1 MRRILLALIC
11 FFFII
16 SEPVCV
22 YAHPG
27 RTDGSGGHY
36 NRSTGEYHYHHGYR
50 EHQHSDMD
58 GDGDLDCPYDF
69 EDKTRY
75 YDTPKVTIDPRL
87 IEEIEE
93 WHQKIQDYTYPDE
106 YTKINEA
113 KDIDQEKSNDND
125 QQVTLK
131 AAMSSDAGN
140 SSTEKNYFDFTLLP
154 TGVIIV
160 ALSFMMLSQFLIII
174 DKKIAET
181 VAILAFR
188 MLLWSFPFFLISM
201 LLNMIFL

>member
-11 FFFII
+11 VFFII
-16 SEPVCV
+16 SAPVCV

-36 NRSTGEYHYHHGYR
+36 NRSTGEYHYHHGYG

-75 YDTPKVTIDPRL
+75 YDTPKTTIDPEL

-93 WHQKIQDYTYPDE
+93 WHKKIQEYNYPDE
-106 YTKINEA
+106 YTKINKA

-140 SSTEKNYFDFTLLP
+140 SSAEKNYFDFTLLP

-181 VAILAFR
+181 VTILAFR